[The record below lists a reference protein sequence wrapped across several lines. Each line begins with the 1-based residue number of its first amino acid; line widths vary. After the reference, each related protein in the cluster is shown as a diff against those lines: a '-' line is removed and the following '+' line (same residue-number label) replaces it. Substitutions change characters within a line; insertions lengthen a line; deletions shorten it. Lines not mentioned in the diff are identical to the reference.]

1 MRSIIMSSSYTII
14 NGASIVM
21 IDGRVISGGG
31 SCAEPKEIDKT
42 KKIRADDIT
51 QIRVSSNN
59 ANVTISIG
67 DRDDVEVHYHGKV
80 YTDGDVDVDINK
92 FGQEATINVE
102 NTSNNMYGNLQLD
115 VIIPQKIFE
124 CISVKTVTGNVLLY
138 RNVEAK
144 KIKINSVNG
153 NLVEEVCCEEI
164 DAQSQNGI
172 IDIFVIPKS
181 NIEMYAKSINGSV
194 TVDVSK
200 FGLCTIRTS
209 SVNGLARNEHIANGK
224 FRASGKVSSING
236 MVRVH

>member
-1 MRSIIMSSSYTII
+1 MSSSYTII

-80 YTDGDVDVDINK
+80 YTDGDVDVDIN
-92 FGQEATINVE
+92 
-102 NTSNNMYGNLQLD
+102 NMYGNLQLD

-153 NLVEEVCCEEI
+153 NLVAEVCCEEI